1 MKQRTVIRIISLLT
15 AVILAIGGLWIKEMK
30 KSRKYLLQIE
40 NEYSSSLS
48 KLNSSLNNISLIL
61 EKTAYVNTARQI
73 SSYSAELY
81 SESELAKEA
90 LSALPTGE
98 DGLNTVYEFLSQ
110 VGNYALSVS
119 KKMISGESITAE
131 QKQNLIKLGDTA
143 RTVSQVI
150 SDSQLTFNNNEYWA
164 NELESRIDGIVKDS
178 PLAQSLNTL
187 EQDLSDYPTL
197 IYDGPYSDHILTKE
211 PLMTANATTVSKDE
225 AHKIAQSLLSKKS
238 KLKYDGLQS
247 GKIDCYRFINDDV
260 TVTVSK
266 NGGYLVYMRKN
277 RIVGET
283 VLSYE
288 QSLEKAKRFMNDNGF
303 KGMTD
308 TYYYSDE
315 GVCVINFAYLDG
327 QTICYTDLIK
337 VGVALDT
344 GEIMFY
350 ESSGYLTN
358 HTERAF
364 ETPTYTPEQ
373 ATETISADL
382 SVETISVALI
392 PTDGG
397 GEVRCYEFLCK
408 TADEREILIY
418 TNVQTLDIEHIYI
431 LLRTDGGTLVK

>member
-15 AVILAIGGLWIKEMK
+15 AVILAIGGLWIKEMT

-81 SESELAKEA
+81 SEAELAKEA

-98 DGLNTVYEFLSQ
+98 DGLNTVYKFLSQ

-197 IYDGPYSDHILTKE
+197 IYDGPYSDHILNKE
-211 PLMTANATTVSKDE
+211 PLMTANTTTVSKDE

-238 KLKYDGLQS
+238 RLKYDGLQN

-277 RIVGET
+277 RSVGET

-288 QSLEKAKRFMNDNGF
+288 QSLEKAKRFMSDNGF

-373 ATETISADL
+373 ATETISTDL

-408 TADEREILIY
+408 TADEKEILIY

>member
-1 MKQRTVIRIISLLT
+1 MKKRTIIRTISFLC
-15 AVILAIGGLWIKEMK
+15 AVILAVGGLWIKEMS
-30 KSRKYLLQIE
+30 KSRAYLLQIE
-40 NEYSSSLS
+40 NDYSSSLS

-61 EKTAYVNTARQI
+61 EKVAYVNTARQV
-73 SSYSAELY
+73 SSYAAEIY
-81 SESELAKEA
+81 GESELAKEA
-90 LSALPTGE
+90 LSTLPTGQS
-98 DGLNTVYEFLSQ
+98 GLNTVYKFLSQ

-119 KKMISGESITAE
+119 KKIISGENITAE
-131 QKQNLIKLGDTA
+131 QKDNLIALGNTA
-143 RTVSQVI
+143 HTVSQAI
-150 SDSQLTFNNNEYWA
+150 SDSQITFNNTEYWA
-164 NELESRIDGIVKDS
+164 EELEGRIDGIIKES

-187 EQDLSDYPTL
+187 EQDISDYPTL

-211 PLMTANATTVSKDE
+211 PLMTSNSNTVSKDE
-225 AHKIAQSLLSKKS
+225 AYEIAHSVLSKKS
-238 KLKYDGLQS
+238 VLKYDGMQS

-277 RIVGET
+277 RNVGKT

-288 QSLEKAKRFMNDNGF
+288 QALEKAKRFMSDNDF
-303 KGMTD
+303 KNMTD

-327 QTICYTDLIK
+327 QTICYTDLMK

-344 GEIMFY
+344 GEIMLY
-350 ESSGYLTN
+350 EASGYLTN

-364 ETPTYTPEQ
+364 ETPIYTPEQ
-373 ATETISADL
+373 ATETVSKDL
-382 SVETISVALI
+382 TVETISVALI

-408 TADEREILIY
+408 SEDEKEILIY
-418 TNVQTLDIEHIYI
+418 VNTQTLDIEHIYI
-431 LLRTDGGTLVK
+431 LLRSDGGTLVK